1 MINQPSAYINPANQQ
16 GSIIKSGDKVKSDIS
31 SSFVGRISSGKAV
44 FNSLVRPLPIKAF
57 RDTNFNKPFFVKC
70 YFFTIKGIPFL
81 KHRKFLLFLVINGYL
96 SKCSIKI
103 KNSFLDSTR
112 YCTPSF
118 QWAYIL
124 PIPSVDSI
132 LLNIPSSFL
141 CNIIENT

>member
-1 MINQPSAYINPANQQ
+1 M
-16 GSIIKSGDKVKSDIS
+16 
-31 SSFVGRISSGKAV
+31 SGKAV

-57 RDTNFNKPFFVKC
+57 RDTNFSKPCFVKC
-70 YFFTIKGIPFL
+70 SLFTIKEIPFL

-103 KNSFLDSTR
+103 NNSFLDSTR

-118 QWAYIL
+118 LWAYIL
-124 PIPSVDSI
+124 PIPSVDWI

-141 CNIIENT
+141 CNIIENTYSTFPFLVSLSIFLTINENEPSPNFFF